1 MAKTSTLE
9 DTRPAAPAGLTD
21 ACPTDCPLVYLC
33 RKCKGSDAV
42 AGYLRRETPA
52 TVTTV
57 RCQKVCESPVAGL
70 QVDGRMEWFERVDGP
85 KALRA
90 LASLASGWAP
100 DQLPKC
106 LKKRRSKKRSG
117 HPPR

>member
-1 MAKTSTLE
+1 MAKSNTLE
-9 DTRPAAPAGLTD
+9 DTAADPTGLAG

-42 AGYLRRETPA
+42 AGYLRRETSA

-85 KALRA
+85 KALQA
-90 LASLASGWAP
+90 LASLASGWVP
-100 DQLPKC
+100 EQLPKC